1 LKEKAMVKTLAS
13 AQDLNY
19 EQALEELEALLST
32 LEGESRDL
40 EGTMAMFE
48 RGKTL
53 IARCQELLE
62 KAELKVRQLTTDGEV
77 IELEDQD

>member
-1 LKEKAMVKTLAS
+1 MPKSPAS
-13 AQDLNY
+13 VQDLSY
-19 EQALEELEALLST
+19 EQALAELEALLST

-48 RGKTL
+48 RGKAL

-62 KAELKVRQLTTDGEV
+62 KADLKVKQLTADGE
-77 IELEDQD
+77 IIDLEEQD

>member
-1 LKEKAMVKTLAS
+1 MGKTPVS

-19 EQALEELEALLST
+19 EQALEELETLLSA

-48 RGKTL
+48 RGKAL

-62 KAELKVRQLTTDGEV
+62 KAELKVRQLTAEGEV
-77 IELEDQD
+77 IEPEDQD